1 MVSSFILSSK
11 LKDVGLI
18 HRDLTIYLHL
28 RSFFGAPFNLRFQ
41 INLNRLDFLRL
52 FWLILFEMVWIK
64 FHMRFSSA
72 CATVEMCSTLRVWT
86 IVGGW
91 SLLNCFF
98 KFLLFFPFFAYESDS
113 SVKSLFNS
121 FSWACII
128 DLRAFYCM
136 VL

>member
-1 MVSSFILSSK
+1 MVVREHRTTILAFIHFTL
-11 LKDVGLI
+11 LLETFV
-18 HRDLTIYLHL
+18 
-28 RSFFGAPFNLRFQ
+28 
-41 INLNRLDFLRL
+41 LRL
-52 FWLILFEMVWIK
+52 TDLWSFSSTSNLGCHISFEMVWIK
-64 FHMRFSSA
+64 FHVRFTSA
-72 CATVEMCSTLRVWT
+72 CATVEMCSTMRVWT

-113 SVKSLFNS
+113 SVNSLFNS

-128 DLRAFYCM
+128 DLLAFYWM